1 MEQQDIK
8 RIIET
13 VRLQA
18 EEESLEVDET
28 LDLIEEEIE
37 AFFDNEWL

>member
-18 EEESLEVDET
+18 TEEGLEVDET

-37 AFFDNEWL
+37 AFFDNEW